1 MVMRMAHLVGEK
13 ERDEAGCLQE
23 LRSMKWLSRWVLH
36 RVKRGKFCMNIWL
49 IEMKSSTLGFMEW
62 VCCNCLEEGSDLK
75 AGTIMALDK

>member
-49 IEMKSSTLGFMEW
+49 IEMKSSTLGSWNGFAVIVW
-62 VCCNCLEEGSDLK
+62 KKGL
-75 AGTIMALDK
+75 T